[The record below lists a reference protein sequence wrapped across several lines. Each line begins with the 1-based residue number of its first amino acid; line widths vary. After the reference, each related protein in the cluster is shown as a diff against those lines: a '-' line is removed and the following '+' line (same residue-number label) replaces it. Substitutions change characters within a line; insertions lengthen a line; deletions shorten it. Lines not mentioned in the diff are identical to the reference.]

1 MVRLELIAN
10 RSVEEDLYDLL
21 AKRGLT
27 PDFTKF
33 AEVEGRGNS
42 GERRGDHIFPEEN
55 FVMLFYCEEAEA
67 ATIADAVIELKKIFP
82 SEGVRLYRAGAER
95 VC

>member
-10 RSVEEDLYDLL
+10 RSVEEDLHDLL
-21 AKRGLT
+21 AKRDLT

-55 FVMLFYCEEAEA
+55 FVMIIYCEEGDMER
-67 ATIADAVIELKKIFP
+67 IADAVAELKKVFP
-82 SEGVRLYRAGAER
+82 KEGIRLYRSTSER